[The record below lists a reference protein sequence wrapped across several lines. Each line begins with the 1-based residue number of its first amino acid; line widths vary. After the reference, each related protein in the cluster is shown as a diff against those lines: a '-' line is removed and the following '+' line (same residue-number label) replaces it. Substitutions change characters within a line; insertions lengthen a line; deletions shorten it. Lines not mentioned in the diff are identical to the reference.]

1 MNTFLTAITISV
13 FMMMGCA
20 LYVLIWEAID
30 NKKKK
35 SGIDLGDE
43 LHQKIVDY
51 LNTDDKEKV
60 TEFIEQTVID
70 YLKDK

>member
-1 MNTFLTAITISV
+1 MDTFLIALGFVIV
-13 FMMMGCA
+13 MMMGCA

-51 LNTDDKEKV
+51 LNTDDKDKV

>member
-1 MNTFLTAITISV
+1 MDTFLTALGFVIL
-13 FMMMGCA
+13 MMMGCA
-20 LYVLIWEAID
+20 LWVFVWNKID

-35 SGIDLGDE
+35 SGINLGDE
-43 LHQKIVDY
+43 VHQKIIDY
-51 LNTDDKEKV
+51 LNTDDKDKV

>member
-1 MNTFLTAITISV
+1 MEQFWTAITISV
-13 FMMMGCA
+13 FMMMGCT

-30 NKKKK
+30 NRKKK

-43 LHQKIVDY
+43 LHQKIVDH
-51 LNTDDKEKV
+51 LNTDDKDKV

>member
-1 MNTFLTAITISV
+1 MDTFLTALGFVILMI
-13 FMMMGCA
+13 MGCA
-20 LYVLIWEAID
+20 LWVFVWDKID

-35 SGIDLGDE
+35 SGINLGDE

-51 LNTDDKEKV
+51 LNTDDKDKV
-60 TEFIEQTVID
+60 TEFIGQTVSD